1 MTRTSV
7 TTPGGTTTVLHVFG
21 VMDRGGAEL
30 CFVDLLR
37 RFDPDRVRFVF
48 VTLTGRPGALAG
60 EIASLGG
67 SVRAC
72 RLGPGFPVRFLR
84 LLRELR
90 PDVVH
95 SHVATFSGVILLF
108 ARAVGV
114 RRRVAHLHSTNDRHG
129 QSLRGRAQRRV
140 LRRLIDWLATD
151 IIAVA
156 EGVMTGMWR
165 ADWQRD
171 RRCRVLYNGLD
182 FTAFARAIEA
192 AETPAAV
199 PAETPAAVPAEIARA
214 PRSIV
219 HVGRPHPVKNRSGA
233 VEVLTALH
241 QAGVPARLRI
251 VGREDPR
258 ESADLRRRAE
268 RGGVTHALELAGES
282 FDVPGVLVAA
292 DLMLLTSHHEGLPT
306 VVLEARAVGTPV
318 LAPDLPGVVEIAGLL
333 GGVTTVPQGAAP
345 EVWAAAAAGLLTTTP
360 TPRERR
366 RALREFGSSPFVMER
381 WHRELSRV
389 WEQ

>member
-1 MTRTSV
+1 
-7 TTPGGTTTVLHVFG
+7 
-21 VMDRGGAEL
+21 
-30 CFVDLLR
+30 
-37 RFDPDRVRFVF
+37 
-48 VTLTGRPGALAG
+48 
-60 EIASLGG
+60 
-67 SVRAC
+67 
-72 RLGPGFPVRFLR
+72 
-84 LLRELR
+84 
-90 PDVVH
+90 
-95 SHVATFSGVILLF
+95 
-108 ARAVGV
+108 
-114 RRRVAHLHSTNDRHG
+114 
-129 QSLRGRAQRRV
+129 
-140 LRRLIDWLATD
+140 
-151 IIAVA
+151 
-156 EGVMTGMWR
+156 
-165 ADWQRD
+165 
-171 RRCRVLYNGLD
+171 
-182 FTAFARAIEA
+182 
-192 AETPAAV
+192 
-199 PAETPAAVPAEIARA
+199 
-214 PRSIV
+214 
-219 HVGRPHPVKNRSGA
+219 
-233 VEVLTALH
+233 
-241 QAGVPARLRI
+241 ARLRI